1 MDSGHVTKTKSS
13 SPGRSLGNK
22 NPEKGA
28 LLVASDGETYMTRNV
43 SSCEYESQ
51 PHSVDAEETVQLQG
65 SREEKRF
72 HKTTNCET
80 LMNFLK
86 GNTGA
91 GILALPNGFMNAGL
105 LVGTLGIPF
114 MALLCTH
121 CMHTLVHCSRHLSS
135 KLGQDSLDY
144 SKVALYACKLGPAPI
159 QKYGRTA
166 RRIINVFLMVTQF
179 GFCCIYLV
187 FVSTNIMQVV
197 LDYTDVNISVYGY
210 LTILLPFVLLLTMF
224 RNLRHLALASAVANV
239 LQILGLC
246 IIFTDLF
253 HNLPPTTSRPLSAS
267 ISKFPLYFGTTIFAY
282 EGIGVIL
289 PIENEMKTPE
299 DFGGCNGVLNT
310 GMVFISCLYVAMGFF
325 GYLKYGEEVAGSIT
339 LNLPARPIY
348 ELVRVIFA
356 VSVFLSYPLQF
367 YVPLKFIWP
376 FIKKKKKLDT
386 TMSLNMQQLLEH
398 LLRASLVLLTYL
410 LALAIPKLD
419 LFISLVGAFASSCLA
434 MVFPCIL
441 EVIVFWD
448 GEMGRFKWVC
458 LVAKNVFI
466 AAFGAFGFATGTYAS
481 IKAIVAAF
489 S

>member
-1 MDSGHVTKTKSS
+1 MSVLSDLEKATVTAIKKLNGSDVMKVSMDSGHVTKTKSS

-187 FVSTNIMQVV
+187 FVSTNIMQ
-197 LDYTDVNISVYGY
+197 
-210 LTILLPFVLLLTMF
+210 
-224 RNLRHLALASAVANV
+224 
-239 LQILGLC
+239 
-246 IIFTDLF
+246 
-253 HNLPPTTSRPLSAS
+253 
-267 ISKFPLYFGTTIFAY
+267 
-282 EGIGVIL
+282 IL